1 MNIYVGNL
9 NYDTTEDELKQA
21 FEQYGQVESVK
32 IISDRYTGRS
42 KGFGFIE
49 MPVDDEARAAIEG
62 LDGSDLGGRNLKVNE
77 AKPREDRGNRGGGD
91 GRGKRW

>member
-9 NYDTTEDELKQA
+9 PYTITETELSNLFAK
-21 FEQYGQVESVK
+21 YGEVVSVV

-49 MPVDDEARAAIEG
+49 MANKREGEIAIAE
-62 LDGSDLGGRNLKVNE
+62 LDGYILNGRNLSVNM
-77 AKPREDRGNRGGGD
+77 AHPRTERPRGEP
-91 GRGKRW
+91 W

>member
-9 NYDTTEDELKQA
+9 PYTITEEELA
-21 FEQYGQVESVK
+21 RLFAQYGDVISVT

-49 MPVDDEARAAIEG
+49 MANRREGEIAIAE
-62 LDGSDLGGRNLKVNE
+62 LDGYPFNGRNLSVNL
-77 AKPREDRGNRGGGD
+77 AHPRIERPQRN
-91 GRGKRW
+91 KEWL